1 MSFIWNWWS
10 GNKNEEKKEEEETKD
25 EEVKKEEE
33 KKEEEETKEEEIKKE
48 DKKEEEEEKGES
60 KNEET
65 KENQNEDKDNNGNK
79 SEDKEKE
86 NIQSEDKSDKIHHK
100 KESNLSGSG
109 YQLAEE
115 EITEKKEEKNID
127 NKLIDVK
134 IEEKDNGNNSIKINL
149 NLSKKLSKE
158 DKIDDLKINK
168 EDPLHWKS
176 VVYGPENSPY
186 EKGKFEVSIN
196 FEENKQDIKPIIKF
210 LTKIYHYNVKQNN
223 GEIICPNLWNNQI
236 SEEENMKKIKLL
248 MSAPDSRY
256 PFSKFIQEE
265 YYNNF
270 QRYKEKALQF
280 TKEYAM
286 N

>member
-10 GNKNEEKKEEEETKD
+10 GNKNEEKKEEEETK
-25 EEVKKEEE
+25 
-33 KKEEEETKEEEIKKE
+33 EEEIKKE
-48 DKKEEEEEKGES
+48 DKKEEEEEEKGES

-79 SEDKEKE
+79 SEDKENE
-86 NIQSEDKSDKIHHK
+86 NIQSEDKSDKNHHK

-109 YQLAEE
+109 YELAEE
-115 EITEKKEEKNID
+115 EITDKKEEKIID
-127 NKLIDVK
+127 NKLIEVK

-168 EDPLHWKS
+168 EDPFHWKS

-210 LTKIYHYNVKQNN
+210 LTKIYHYNVKQSD
-223 GEIICPNLWNNQI
+223 GEIICPNLWNNQT